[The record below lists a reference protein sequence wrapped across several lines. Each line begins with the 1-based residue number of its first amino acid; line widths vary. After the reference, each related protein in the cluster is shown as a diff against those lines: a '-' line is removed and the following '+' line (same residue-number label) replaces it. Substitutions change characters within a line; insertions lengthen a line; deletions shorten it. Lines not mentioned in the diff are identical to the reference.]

1 MFQFT
6 ILFLYLGAAVAL
18 AYTRTAPGDDK
29 LRQLLI
35 AATGLSVA
43 AIALHILILHRAV
56 MVNGTFSLTLTSAL
70 SVIGLQLA
78 LIAAMAAFDRTLRGV
93 SSILFLIAASLGSLT
108 YVYTSTAV
116 PAPLTWQIQ
125 THIAL
130 SMFAYGL
137 LTAGAI
143 VGVLA
148 LIQDKRLRT
157 GNLSPINRLFAP
169 LETTERLLFGVA
181 TAGFIVLLMAVLSGI
196 MFVENL
202 FAQHLVHKTALSLLA
217 LVLFGVL
224 VAGRQLAGWRG
235 KSAVYLYLGGFVLL
249 GLAYF
254 GSRYVLEELL
264 NRSWG

>member
-1 MFQFT
+1 MFQIT
-6 ILFLYLGAAVAL
+6 ILFLYVGAAFAL
-18 AYTRTAPGDDK
+18 ASTRTLPSDDRLK
-29 LRQLLI
+29 QFLI
-35 AATGLSVA
+35 AAVTLSVG
-43 AIALHILILHRAV
+43 AIAVHVVMLHRAV
-56 MVNGTFSLTLTSAL
+56 MVNGTFTLTLTSAL

-93 SSILFLIAASLGSLT
+93 SAILFLIAASLGSLT
-108 YVYTSTAV
+108 YVYTSSAD
-116 PAPLTWQIQ
+116 PSPLTWQIQ

-148 LIQDKRLRT
+148 IIQDKRLRS
-157 GNLSPINRLFAP
+157 GQLSPLNRLFAP

-181 TAGFIVLLMAVLSGI
+181 TAGFIVLLMSVLSGI

-217 LVLFGVL
+217 LVMFGVL
-224 VAGRQLAGWRG
+224 VIGRQLVGWRG
-235 KSAVYLYLGGFVLL
+235 RSAVYLYLGGFVLL

-254 GSRYVLEELL
+254 GSRYILEELL

>member
-1 MFQFT
+1 MFQIT
-6 ILFLYLGAAVAL
+6 ILFLYVGAAFAL
-18 AYTRTAPGDDK
+18 AYSRTAPSDDRLK
-29 LRQLLI
+29 QFLI
-35 AATGLSVA
+35 AALGLSVA
-43 AIALHILILHRAV
+43 AIAVHTAMLHRAV
-56 MVNGTFSLTLTSAL
+56 MVNGTFTLTLTSAL

-78 LIAAMAAFDRTLRGV
+78 LIAGMAAFDRSLRGV
-93 SSILFLIAASLGSLT
+93 SAILFSIAASLGSLT
-108 YVYTSTAV
+108 YVYVGTGTPS
-116 PAPLTWQIQ
+116 PLTWQIQ

-148 LIQDKRLRT
+148 LIQDKRLRS
-157 GNLSPINRLFAP
+157 GNLTPLNRLFAP
-169 LETTERLLFGVA
+169 LETTERLLFGV
-181 TAGFIVLLMAVLSGI
+181 TTSGFVVLLMSVLSGI

-202 FAQHLVHKTALSLLA
+202 FAQHLVHKTTLSLLA
-217 LVLFGVL
+217 LFMFGVL

-235 KSAVYLYLGGFVLL
+235 KSAVYLYLGGFALL

-254 GSRYVLEELL
+254 GSRYILEEIL